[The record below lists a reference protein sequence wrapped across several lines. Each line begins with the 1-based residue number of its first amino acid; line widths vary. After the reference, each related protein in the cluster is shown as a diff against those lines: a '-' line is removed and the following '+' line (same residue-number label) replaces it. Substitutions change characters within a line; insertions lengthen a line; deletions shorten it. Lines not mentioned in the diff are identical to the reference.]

1 MNVVHGYPK
10 GSESVGYRGHIRYL
24 HLIFA
29 RATPDQKTDPQQNC
43 ASLVFYTMTLLHSVV
58 LLYSVVLFSD
68 LCFVLYIALCFV
80 LYNDLCFVLYD
91 ASPLVAT

>member
-1 MNVVHGYPK
+1 MNVVYGYPK
-10 GSESVGYRGHIRYL
+10 GSESVGYRGHLRYL

-29 RATPDQKTDPQQNC
+29 RATPDQKTDPQQSC
-43 ASLVFYTMTLLHSVV
+43 ATLVFYTITLLHSVV

-80 LYNDLCFVLYD
+80 LYNDLCFVLYN
-91 ASPLVAT
+91 ASPLVAS